1 MIVII
6 ILLTIIAINSS
17 ISIYEYFKKVKLQQ
31 YEKLARKMLKNPD
44 RINTNIDNEFW
55 D

>member
-6 ILLTIIAINSS
+6 FLLTIIAINSC
-17 ISIYEYFKKVKLQQ
+17 INIYEYFKKFKLQQ
-31 YEKLARKMLKNPD
+31 YEKLALKVLKNPD
-44 RINTNIDNEFW
+44 RINSNIDHDIW